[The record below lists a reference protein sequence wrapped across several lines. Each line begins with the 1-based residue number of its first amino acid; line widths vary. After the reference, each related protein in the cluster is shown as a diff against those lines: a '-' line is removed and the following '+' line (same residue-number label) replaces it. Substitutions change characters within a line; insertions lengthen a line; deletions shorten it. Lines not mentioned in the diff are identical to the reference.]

1 MPKKTT
7 QNSTNIESVRHKD
20 KRANIPTEELR
31 DFISD
36 EQKTPKKILY
46 PRDESLD
53 PQLVWKGK
61 DEQDSK
67 ELEVPAVP
75 IYIQEKIHP
84 QAIIEDFRTQAKKE
98 QAEQQLSLF
107 GDFNGL
113 EFEKLIDFYQHKDGV
128 KWANRMILGDSLL
141 VMNSLVEKEG
151 LKGKV
156 QMIYIDP
163 PYGIKF
169 GSNWQVSTRK
179 RDVKDGKAEEV
190 TRQPEQVKA
199 FRDTW
204 EKGIHSYLAYLRD
217 RLLVAQELLTETG
230 SIFVQIGDENVHLV
244 RCLLDEVFGSENFI
258 SMLSFAKTSG
268 LEAVSRVASRVDFL
282 LWYAKDSKQIK
293 YRELFTEKSL
303 DSVSGY
309 THVELPD
316 GLRRRLTSE
325 EVDNLALLPR
335 GSRVFTPDNLTK
347 PGPGSRFQ
355 VRFEGRSFEP
365 GNRWWGTTPESMD
378 KLIEQ
383 NRLIVIGNSLRY
395 VRYLDDFSYAGISNL
410 WLDTGIAGF
419 KADKRYVVET
429 NPKVIERCLLMTTD
443 PGDLVLD
450 TTGGSGSTAYVA
462 EQWGRR
468 WISIDTSRVALAL
481 ARTRLMS
488 AKYPYYLL
496 ADSPEGIQKEAEI
509 TGQLPSTKLQTEYDI
524 RKGFVYKRVPHVTL
538 KAIAN
543 NPEIDTIHAKWQQQL
558 EPIRTQLNQLLKK
571 SWEEWEI
578 PREPQEKWSQQAK
591 DLLTQWWELRQQPDG
606 KLISQL
612 LVRLILKSST
622 INPTTIISASVSL
635 ARSQSKVSHPTASY
649 LLTKN
654 VPLLKLKGSSKP
666 LTSLK

>member
-36 EQKTPKKILY
+36 EQKTPKTILY

-419 KADKRYVVET
+419 KADKRYV
-429 NPKVIERCLLMTTD
+429 
-443 PGDLVLD
+443 
-450 TTGGSGSTAYVA
+450 
-462 EQWGRR
+462 
-468 WISIDTSRVALAL
+468 
-481 ARTRLMS
+481 
-488 AKYPYYLL
+488 
-496 ADSPEGIQKEAEI
+496 
-509 TGQLPSTKLQTEYDI
+509 
-524 RKGFVYKRVPHVTL
+524 
-538 KAIAN
+538 
-543 NPEIDTIHAKWQQQL
+543 
-558 EPIRTQLNQLLKK
+558 
-571 SWEEWEI
+571 
-578 PREPQEKWSQQAK
+578 PR
-591 DLLTQWWELRQQPDG
+591 
-606 KLISQL
+606 
-612 LVRLILKSST
+612 
-622 INPTTIISASVSL
+622 N
-635 ARSQSKVSHPTASY
+635 
-649 LLTKN
+649 
-654 VPLLKLKGSSKP
+654 
-666 LTSLK
+666 